1 MMFLSKYMTTFKGQ
15 NKRDNALDSQ
25 DIRIFYEARTQYGN
39 LGDLIINKTLLE
51 RLRRYGQIVINDHG
65 VPNWYCK
72 ELGIELNERASFY
85 ENGFNR
91 LIITSKLKSLFQ
103 LKFSKTYLFLGP
115 GHLSDHSRY
124 LGSRKWI
131 LYFLLLR
138 ILGVRLCR
146 LGFSIGDLSDHNQ
159 KIVKWVSRFS
169 YFYGVRDSISES
181 LAHQMEMCQ
190 VKYFPDLA
198 WLFRSSFQT
207 AIKPSADEDY
217 IVFSFRES
225 AHSCDTSNA
234 YQENLVVVLDRIVD
248 LVCRQWSK
256 RLIVAYQ
263 VDYDSEFSQRL
274 VQRYVEPYDVE
285 FVDQKLNVQDALELY
300 SNALMVFSNRL
311 HVLLFAIMAG
321 SLPIAVIDS
330 DRQSKVTGIFLDAEL
345 SSLVLDIHS
354 DLDQVMKL
362 NMLVNEMN
370 LIKERIKRYRQ
381 NRELL
386 GQTLLT
392 QMMAS

>member
-1 MMFLSKYMTTFKGQ
+1 MMFTLKSMPTLKEQSKK
-15 NKRDNALDSQ
+15 NHDLDKQ
-25 DIRIFYEARTQYGN
+25 DIHIFYEARTQYGN

-51 RLRRYGQIVINDHG
+51 RLRGYGQVVINDHG
-65 VPNWYCK
+65 VPDWYCQ
-72 ELGIELNERASFY
+72 ELGVELDERASFY

-91 LIITSKLKSLFQ
+91 LIIKSKLKSLFQ
-103 LKFSKTYLFLGP
+103 LKSSKTYLFLGP
-115 GHLSDHSRY
+115 GHLSDNSRY

-146 LGFSIGDLSDHNQ
+146 LGFSIGELSDHNQ

-181 LAHQMEMCQ
+181 LAHQMKMCQ
-190 VKYFPDLA
+190 IQHFPDLA
-198 WLFRSSFQT
+198 WLFRSGFQT
-207 AIKPSADEDY
+207 AIKPSMDREY

-234 YQENLVVVLDRIVD
+234 YQENLIIVLDRVVD

-256 RLIVAYQ
+256 RLVVAYQ
-263 VDYDSEFSQRL
+263 VDRDSDFCQRL

-285 FVDQKLNVQDALELY
+285 FVDQKLNVQAALELY

-311 HVLLFAIMAG
+311 HVLLFTIMAG
-321 SLPIAVIDS
+321 SLPLAVIDS
-330 DRQSKVTGIFLDAEL
+330 NSQSKVTGIFLDAEL
-345 SSLVLDIHS
+345 ASLVLDIHS
-354 DLDQVMKL
+354 DSDQVMKL
-362 NMLVNEMN
+362 NILVDEMN
-370 LIKERIKRYRQ
+370 PIKEKIERYRE

-386 GQTLLT
+386 GQNLLAK
-392 QMMAS
+392 MMAG

>member
-39 LGDLIINKTLLE
+39 LGDLIINRTLLE
-51 RLRRYGQIVINDHG
+51 RLREYGQIVINDHG

-207 AIKPSADEDY
+207 AIKPSADKDY

-234 YQENLVVVLDRIVD
+234 YQENLVVVLDKIVD

-354 DLDQVMKL
+354 DLEQVMKL